1 MVELTVGY
9 YSAVDEEKR
18 WISMW
23 QEYHGLC
30 PHCKE
35 GNDSSTPK
43 LGVGCQWHEGQI
55 WNSRDDGNYQHV
67 HLVENMKYKREL
79 KGYGQ

>member
-43 LGVGCQWHEGQI
+43 LGVGC
-55 WNSRDDGNYQHV
+55 
-67 HLVENMKYKREL
+67 
-79 KGYGQ
+79 

>member
-1 MVELTVGY
+1 MECNNTPFHSVVLFMKLKGKKMVELTVGY

-23 QEYHGLC
+23 QEYRGLC

-43 LGVGCQWHEGQI
+43 LGVGC
-55 WNSRDDGNYQHV
+55 
-67 HLVENMKYKREL
+67 
-79 KGYGQ
+79 